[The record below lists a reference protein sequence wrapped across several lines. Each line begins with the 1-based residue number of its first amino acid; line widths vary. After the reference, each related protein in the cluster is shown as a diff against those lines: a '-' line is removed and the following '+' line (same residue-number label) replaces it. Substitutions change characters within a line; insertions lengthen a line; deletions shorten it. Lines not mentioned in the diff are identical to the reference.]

1 MLRVQSAFPP
11 APALLLVPLLLL
23 VVPLVS
29 QVSSPPVRDYLRD
42 VTAVEGSLS
51 NYLVS
56 HVSSP
61 PVSAQA
67 AVSSCWQLAHS
78 GRTYGRHYAGERVNT
93 SRYAGEHGNIEPG
106 AAGPYHRA
114 ALADV
119 ARERPRLALRIV
131 LQRLALQRGL

>member
-1 MLRVQSAFPP
+1 MFLVAATHVVLAIAP
-11 APALLLVPLLLL
+11 APGGVLQHYHGIHA
-23 VVPLVS
+23 S
-29 QVSSPPVRDYLRD
+29 DSRICAGDSK
-42 VTAVEGSLS
+42 A
-51 NYLVS
+51 
-56 HVSSP
+56 
-61 PVSAQA
+61 
-67 AVSSCWQLAHS
+67 